1 MNQCSITKVENEI
14 GKTES
19 DCAINSIDYTFMWT
33 TQQDWNTA
41 MFHLI
46 DATAIGEDFTL
57 GIFLTFVQNRNL

>member
-1 MNQCSITKVENEI
+1 MKEARLLSAN
-14 GKTES
+14 TES
-19 DCAINSIDYTFMWT
+19 DCAINSIEYTFMWT

-57 GIFLTFVQNRNL
+57 YISNVCSKQES